1 MLQSLKSYREFIAD
15 LPDDV
20 AETLRLT
27 AARLASVQED
37 EFVNE
42 ELFIPATHLLGGV
55 SKLVRPAL
63 VFIGAHMIGEMPGKF
78 VDLALAAEMMH
89 VSSLIHDDMIDGDK
103 ERRGLTAVHVM
114 YGNDAAILAG
124 DALISRAISL
134 SAKYGEGVMSHIS
147 KAAMEMCAGELL
159 DSANQRSGKVP
170 SIEKYKEIAR
180 LKSASLIAACCSAP
194 AVYKKNGKSEAIFEF
209 GKDIGMAFQIKDDVD
224 ERIGGDGMQIS
235 NIVSS
240 IRAELLLDEKEACLK
255 AIEMNNEYV
264 ESALSKIRELGY
276 AAMEKYAESIRIRE

>member
-1 MLQSLKSYREFIAD
+1 MLQSLRSYREFVAG

-20 AETLRLT
+20 AKAIHLT
-27 AARLASVQED
+27 VARLASVRED
-37 EFVNE
+37 EFVNK

-63 VFIGAHMIGEMPGKF
+63 VFIGAHMIGETPEKF

-89 VSSLIHDDMIDGDK
+89 VSSLIHDDMIDGDR

-159 DSANQRSGKVP
+159 DSASQRSGKAS
-170 SIEKYKEIAR
+170 SIERYKEIAR

-194 AVYKKNGKSEAIFEF
+194 AVYKNNGRSEAIFGF

-224 ERIGGDGMQIS
+224 ECIEGNGMRTS
-235 NIVSS
+235 NLISS
-240 IRAELLLDEKEACLK
+240 IRAELLLGEEEACLK

-264 ESALSKIRELGY
+264 ESAILKIRELGY
-276 AAMEKYAESIRIRE
+276 AEMEKYAESIRIRG